1 MQEMTTRR
9 LIAVVY
15 ITSISRPYHRP
26 PSQLLHKRAAP
37 FAFSRRVKM
46 ADFSSKHPKAS
57 DATGMDADELRL
69 AQMGTLTE
77 NNAVCN

>member
-1 MQEMTTRR
+1 
-9 LIAVVY
+9 
-15 ITSISRPYHRP
+15 
-26 PSQLLHKRAAP
+26 
-37 FAFSRRVKM
+37 M